1 MCNEAVHQ
9 AFHISKQPEYV
20 RRDLP
25 AVNAGIFP
33 APIQHWCRVAWK
45 NRSPSGILELRVENK
60 TLCNRHDD
68 LKTCWACFLRK
79 TSVSFLK
86 SE

>member
-1 MCNEAVHQ
+1 MPEEELVVKTVALMITPLFWACAT
-9 AFHISKQPEYV
+9 KQF
-20 RRDLP
+20 
-25 AVNAGIFP
+25 I
-33 APIQHWCRVAWK
+33 
-45 NRSPSGILELRVENK
+45 
-60 TLCNRHDD
+60 RHDD